1 MKKTIILAMAMS
13 WAPAVHSQS
22 FCSHWISAQQ
32 VDSTSEIWFR
42 QQIRLQELPAFAS
55 ATIATTGK
63 VDVYINERNVSTAI
77 WIPDRTGNDDRPV
90 SVNMEVTRFLQPG
103 VNTIAIWYSPSF
115 PHINGRQI
123 AFSLCGRMKNGE
135 KRAFCSDDGWL
146 ARRANASLAN
156 DGGER
161 YDANAYTLKWN
172 SDDVDWGLWQPARDT
187 NTPAIASRYHL
198 TGYPAVKRDMT
209 YTPRYFDLAGDSV
222 YYQFDKAFKGQLRIT
237 LRNARRGQKIY
248 VDGLEYTCSG
258 EMDEQACRKF
268 TVADYRRVLIHGD
281 RNFRNE
287 QIQSVEGLEI
297 VPYFHDSLQY

>member
-1 MKKTIILAMAMS
+1 MAMS

-146 ARRANASLAN
+146 TRRANASLAN

-258 EMDEQACRKF
+258 DMDEQAYRKF

>member
-1 MKKTIILAMAMS
+1 MAMS

-22 FCSHWISAQQ
+22 FCSHWISTQQ

-146 ARRANASLAN
+146 TRRANASLAN

-258 EMDEQACRKF
+258 DMDEQACWKF

>member
-22 FCSHWISAQQ
+22 FCSHWISTQQ

-287 QIQSVEGLEI
+287 QIQSVEGLEF

>member
-13 WAPAVHSQS
+13 WTPAIHSQS

-42 QQIRLQELPAFAS
+42 QQIRLQECPAFAS

-146 ARRANASLAN
+146 TRRANASLAN

-161 YDANAYTLKWN
+161 YDANAYTL
-172 SDDVDWGLWQPARDT
+172 S
-187 NTPAIASRYHL
+187 
-198 TGYPAVKRDMT
+198 
-209 YTPRYFDLAGDSV
+209 
-222 YYQFDKAFKGQLRIT
+222 
-237 LRNARRGQKIY
+237 
-248 VDGLEYTCSG
+248 
-258 EMDEQACRKF
+258 
-268 TVADYRRVLIHGD
+268 
-281 RNFRNE
+281 NE
-287 QIQSVEGLEI
+287 L
-297 VPYFHDSLQY
+297 

>member
-1 MKKTIILAMAMS
+1 MAIS
-13 WAPAVHSQS
+13 WTPAIHSQS

-146 ARRANASLAN
+146 TRRANASLAN

-258 EMDEQACRKF
+258 DMDEQAYRKF

>member
-1 MKKTIILAMAMS
+1 MAMS

-42 QQIRLQELPAFAS
+42 QQIRLQELPAFGS

-198 TGYPAVKRDMT
+198 TDYPAVKRDMT

>member
-146 ARRANASLAN
+146 TRRANASLAN

-258 EMDEQACRKF
+258 DMDEQAYRKF